1 MSVSVIVLAAG
12 AGKRMRSELPKPLHP
27 VCGRP
32 MVLRVIDAVADVD
45 PSHVIVVIGHGA
57 SQVAAALDTQ
67 APDWARLGV
76 AVQEEQNGTGHAAAI
91 GLAALATGA
100 PDDTVVILPG
110 DTPLLRRETIAQLCA
125 ARVERGE
132 AATVLSS
139 TLDDPTGYGRIV
151 RDEDGRVIRIVEQ
164 RDASEAELAIRE
176 WNTGVYAIARGL
188 LAPALDKLGT
198 DNAQGEYYL
207 TDVIAALAA
216 DGHQIGTVLTD
227 PEEAHGVNDRDQL
240 AEAET
245 IMKRRLG

>member
-12 AGKRMRSELPKPLHP
+12 AGTRMRSELPKPLHP

-32 MVLRVIDAVADVD
+32 MVLHVIDAVIDVD
-45 PSHVIVVIGHGA
+45 PDQVIVVIGHGA
-57 SQVAAALDTQ
+57 DQVADALDAQ
-67 APDWARLGV
+67 APEWARLDV
-76 AVQEEQNGTGHAAAI
+76 AVQAEQHGTGHAAAI
-91 GLAALATGA
+91 GLAALATRE
-100 PDDTVVILPG
+100 PDDTVIILPG
-110 DTPLLRRETIAQLCA
+110 DTPLLRRETIAALCA

-151 RDEDGRVIRIVEQ
+151 RDENGRVIRIVEQ

-176 WNTGVYAIARGL
+176 WNTGVYAVARGL
-188 LAPALDKLGT
+188 LAPALDRLGT

-207 TDVIAALAA
+207 TDVIATLAA
-216 DGHQIGTVLTD
+216 DGHLIGTVVTE

-240 AEAET
+240 AEAEAL
-245 IMKRRLG
+245 MKRRLN